1 MEEKEKQEE
10 IIEKSP
16 EDRIKEL
23 EEKLTKLENTA
34 RLINQRYMDLQR
46 EAEYL
51 KERYRRDL
59 EEIRKYGYE
68 KLALDILEILDNFER
83 ALEYEGQDLE
93 GFKKGIELIYRE
105 FIKKLEKYGIKEMEL
120 LGKEYDPYLAEA
132 IDKEYSQD
140 YPPNTI
146 IKIERKG
153 YFLHDRVL
161 RPARVIVS
169 YYEEEIT

>member
-10 IIEKSP
+10 TVEKSP

-93 GFKKGIELIYRE
+93 GFKRGIELIYRE